1 MDERASL
8 LGFEFIG
15 LRVLDLT
22 SGFFDLAVGFI
33 DLFVGL
39 DFFEDFLF

>member
-15 LRVLDLT
+15 LRVFDLT